1 MTALLQ
7 AIKDPDDDVREEIV
21 FAIGEI
27 GTDAPPVIA
36 ALQQALQDPSP
47 TVREAAQEAIDKLQ
61 GDDDDE
67 DEPKKDNTP
76 AKKPQNP

>member
-1 MTALLQ
+1 M
-7 AIKDPDDDVREEIV
+7 REEVV

-47 TVREAAQEAIDKLQ
+47 TVRGAAQEAIDKLQ
-61 GDDDDE
+61 GDDDD
-67 DEPKKDNTP
+67 DERQKRQHARQEASKLVKSEPTVFQ
-76 AKKPQNP
+76 A